1 MCRSSFKVAG
11 NEKSIAVSGGLKRT
25 KMNIAQKII
34 EAHKLKFGSL
44 PPLQQCSVSG
54 SALFNADCMDILPLI
69 PDKSVSLILADL
81 PYGTTDNN
89 EWDKTLDLGV
99 LFEHYD
105 RIIKDNGIILLY
117 AQQPFASDL
126 INAYRKN
133 FRYEFIWEKTK
144 PVGFFNAKKMPLRSH
159 ENILVFYKKL
169 PKYNPILE
177 DCNKKVKR
185 PDESGVYGTRRSRS
199 NEYTMTK
206 TGYPRTVLKYTNV
219 FNPQL
224 HPTQKNVELNEF
236 LINLFTDEGDMVL
249 DNTMG
254 VGTTCL
260 GAKELNRR
268 FIGIEKEVKY
278 YELAVGRVFGQH
290 CH

>member
-1 MCRSSFKVAG
+1 MD
-11 NEKSIAVSGGLKRT
+11 
-25 KMNIAQKII
+25 I
-34 EAHKLKFGSL
+34 EKLKYEAQNKAL
-44 PPLQQCSVSG
+44 HIADVSG

-69 PDKSVSLILADL
+69 PDKSVQLILADL

-144 PVGFFNAKKMPLRSH
+144 PVGFFNAKK
-159 ENILVFYKKL
+159 
-169 PKYNPILE
+169 
-177 DCNKKVKR
+177 
-185 PDESGVYGTRRSRS
+185 
-199 NEYTMTK
+199 
-206 TGYPRTVLKYTNV
+206 
-219 FNPQL
+219 
-224 HPTQKNVELNEF
+224 
-236 LINLFTDEGDMVL
+236 
-249 DNTMG
+249 
-254 VGTTCL
+254 
-260 GAKELNRR
+260 
-268 FIGIEKEVKY
+268 
-278 YELAVGRVFGQH
+278 

>member
-1 MCRSSFKVAG
+1 MNTLSL
-11 NEKSIAVSGGLKRT
+11 LKGDCL
-25 KMNIAQKII
+25 KIM
-34 EAHKLKFGSL
+34 EEV
-44 PPLQQCSVSG
+44 P
-54 SALFNADCMDILPLI
+54 N
-69 PDKSVSLILADL
+69 KSVNMVLCDL
-81 PYGTTDNN
+81 PYGTTDKNQ
-89 EWDKTLDLGV
+89 WDKTLDLDV
-99 LFEHYD
+99 LFKHYD
-105 RIIKDNGIILLY
+105 RIITDNGIILLY

-126 INAYRKN
+126 INAYRKY
-133 FRYEFIWEKTK
+133 FRYEIIWEKTK

-169 PKYNPILE
+169 PKYNPTLK

-236 LINLFTDEGDMVL
+236 LINLFTDEGDLVV

-254 VGTTCL
+254 SCSTGIACL
-260 GAKELNRR
+260 NTNRR
-268 FIGIEKEVKY
+268 FLGMELNDEYFKIASERVEKKIKEKDLKDV
-278 YELAVGRVFGQH
+278 ELILH
-290 CH
+290 EH

>member
-1 MCRSSFKVAG
+1 MNTLSL
-11 NEKSIAVSGGLKRT
+11 LKGDCL
-25 KMNIAQKII
+25 KIM
-34 EAHKLKFGSL
+34 EEV
-44 PPLQQCSVSG
+44 P
-54 SALFNADCMDILPLI
+54 N
-69 PDKSVSLILADL
+69 KSVNMILCDL
-81 PYGTTDNN
+81 PYGTTDKN
-89 EWDKTLDLGV
+89 EWDKTIDLDI
-99 LFEHYD
+99 LFKHYD
-105 RIIKDNGIILLY
+105 RIITDNGIILLY

-126 INAYRKN
+126 INAYRKY
-133 FRYEFIWEKTK
+133 FRYEIIWEKTK

-169 PKYNPILE
+169 PKYNPTLE

-236 LINLFTDEGDMVL
+236 LINLFTDEGDLVV

-254 VGTTCL
+254 SCSTGIACL
-260 GAKELNRR
+260 NTNRR
-268 FIGIEKEVKY
+268 FLGMELNDEYFKVASERVEKKIKEKDLKDVQLNLHEY
-278 YELAVGRVFGQH
+278 
-290 CH
+290 

>member
-1 MCRSSFKVAG
+1 
-11 NEKSIAVSGGLKRT
+11 
-25 KMNIAQKII
+25 MNILSLLKGDCLKIM
-34 EAHKLKFGSL
+34 EEV
-44 PPLQQCSVSG
+44 P
-54 SALFNADCMDILPLI
+54 N
-69 PDKSVSLILADL
+69 KSVNMILCDL
-81 PYGTTDNN
+81 PYGTTDKN
-89 EWDKTLDLGV
+89 EWDKTIDLDV
-99 LFEHYD
+99 LFKHYD
-105 RIIKDNGIILLY
+105 RIITDNGIILLY

-126 INAYRKN
+126 INAYRKY
-133 FRYEFIWEKTK
+133 FRYEIIWEKTK

-169 PKYNPILE
+169 PKYNPTLE

-236 LINLFTDEGDMVL
+236 LINLFTDEGDLVV

-254 VGTTCL
+254 SCSTGIACL
-260 GAKELNRR
+260 NTNRR
-268 FIGIEKEVKY
+268 FLGMELNDEYFKVASERVEEKIKEKDLKDVQLNLHEY
-278 YELAVGRVFGQH
+278 
-290 CH
+290 

>member
-1 MCRSSFKVAG
+1 MNTLSL
-11 NEKSIAVSGGLKRT
+11 LKGDCL
-25 KMNIAQKII
+25 KIM
-34 EAHKLKFGSL
+34 EEV
-44 PPLQQCSVSG
+44 P
-54 SALFNADCMDILPLI
+54 N
-69 PDKSVSLILADL
+69 KSVNMILCDL
-81 PYGTTDNN
+81 PYGTTDKN
-89 EWDKTLDLGV
+89 EWDKTLDLDI
-99 LFEHYD
+99 LFKHYD
-105 RIIKDNGIILLY
+105 RVITDNGIILLY

-126 INAYRKN
+126 INAYRKY
-133 FRYEFIWEKTK
+133 FRYEIIWEKTK

-169 PKYNPILE
+169 PKYNPTLK
-177 DCNKKVKR
+177 DCEKKVKR

-236 LINLFTDEGDMVL
+236 LINLFTDEGDLVV

-254 VGTTCL
+254 SCSTGIACL
-260 GAKELNRR
+260 NTNRR
-268 FIGIEKEVKY
+268 FLGMELNDEYFKVASERVEKKIKEKDLKDV
-278 YELAVGRVFGQH
+278 ELILH
-290 CH
+290 EH

>member
-1 MCRSSFKVAG
+1 MNVLSL
-11 NEKSIAVSGGLKRT
+11 LKGDCL
-25 KMNIAQKII
+25 KIM
-34 EAHKLKFGSL
+34 EEV
-44 PPLQQCSVSG
+44 P
-54 SALFNADCMDILPLI
+54 N
-69 PDKSVSLILADL
+69 KSVNMILCDL
-81 PYGTTDNN
+81 PYGTTDKN
-89 EWDKTLDLGV
+89 EWDKTIDLDI
-99 LFEHYD
+99 LFKHYD
-105 RIIKDNGIILLY
+105 RIITDNGIILLY

-126 INAYRKN
+126 INAYRKY
-133 FRYEFIWEKTK
+133 FRYEIIWEKTK

-169 PKYNPILE
+169 PKYKPTLE

-236 LINLFTDEGDMVL
+236 LINLFTDEGDLVL

-254 VGTTCL
+254 SCSTGIACL
-260 GAKELNRR
+260 NTNRR
-268 FIGIEKEVKY
+268 FLGMELNDEYFKVASERVGKKIKEKDLKDVQLNLHEY
-278 YELAVGRVFGQH
+278 
-290 CH
+290 

>member
-1 MCRSSFKVAG
+1 MNTLSL
-11 NEKSIAVSGGLKRT
+11 LKGDCL
-25 KMNIAQKII
+25 KIM
-34 EAHKLKFGSL
+34 EEV
-44 PPLQQCSVSG
+44 P
-54 SALFNADCMDILPLI
+54 N
-69 PDKSVSLILADL
+69 KSVNMILCDL
-81 PYGTTDNN
+81 PYGTTDKND
-89 EWDKTLDLGV
+89 WDKTIDLDI
-99 LFEHYD
+99 LFKHYD
-105 RIIKDNGIILLY
+105 RIITDNGIILLY

-126 INAYRKN
+126 INAYRKY
-133 FRYEFIWEKTK
+133 FRYEIIWEKTK

-169 PKYNPILE
+169 PKYNPTLE

-236 LINLFTDEGDMVL
+236 LINLFTDEGDLVV

-254 VGTTCL
+254 SCSTGIACL
-260 GAKELNRR
+260 NTNRR
-268 FIGIEKEVKY
+268 FLGMELNDEYFKVASERVEKKIKEKDLKDVQLNLHEY
-278 YELAVGRVFGQH
+278 
-290 CH
+290 

>member
-1 MCRSSFKVAG
+1 MNTLSL
-11 NEKSIAVSGGLKRT
+11 LKGDCL
-25 KMNIAQKII
+25 KIM
-34 EAHKLKFGSL
+34 EEV
-44 PPLQQCSVSG
+44 P
-54 SALFNADCMDILPLI
+54 N
-69 PDKSVSLILADL
+69 KSVNMILCDL
-81 PYGTTDNN
+81 PYGTTDKN
-89 EWDKTLDLGV
+89 EWDKTLDLEI
-99 LFEHYD
+99 LFKHYD
-105 RIIKDNGIILLY
+105 RIITDNGIILLY

-126 INAYRKN
+126 INAYRKY
-133 FRYEFIWEKTK
+133 FRYEIIWEKTK

-169 PKYNPILE
+169 PKYNPTLK
-177 DCNKKVKR
+177 DCEKKVKR

-236 LINLFTDEGDMVL
+236 LINLFTDEGDLVV

-254 VGTTCL
+254 SCSTGIACL
-260 GAKELNRR
+260 NTNRR
-268 FIGIEKEVKY
+268 FLGMELNDEYFKVASERVEKKIKEKDLKDV
-278 YELAVGRVFGQH
+278 ELILH
-290 CH
+290 EH

>member
-1 MCRSSFKVAG
+1 MKEGIDLRHG
-11 NEKSIAVSGGLKRT
+11 
-25 KMNIAQKII
+25 
-34 EAHKLKFGSL
+34 
-44 PPLQQCSVSG
+44 
-54 SALFNADCMDILPLI
+54 DCLELMKDL
-69 PDKSVSLILADL
+69 PDKSIDMILCDL
-81 PYGTTDNN
+81 PYGTTDKN
-89 EWDKTLDLGV
+89 EWDKTLDLDV
-99 LFEHYD
+99 LFKHYD

-126 INAYRKN
+126 INAYRKY
-133 FRYEFIWEKTK
+133 FRYEIIWEKTK

-169 PKYNPILE
+169 PKYNPTLE

-199 NEYTMTK
+199 NEYTMKK
-206 TGYPRTVLKYTNV
+206 TGYPRSVLKYTNV

-236 LINLFTDEGDMVL
+236 LINLFTDEGDLVL

-254 VGTTCL
+254 SCSTGIACINT
-260 GAKELNRR
+260 NRN
-268 FIGIEKEVKY
+268 FIGMELDDGYFDIAKKRINDHIKEKEQNKT
-278 YELAVGRVFGQH
+278 LFD
-290 CH
+290 

>member
-1 MCRSSFKVAG
+1 MIDLRLGDCL
-11 NEKSIAVSGGLKRT
+11 EILKGV
-25 KMNIAQKII
+25 K
-34 EAHKLKFGSL
+34 
-44 PPLQQCSVSG
+44 
-54 SALFNADCMDILPLI
+54 
-69 PDKSVSLILADL
+69 DKTVDMVFCDL
-81 PYGTTDNN
+81 PYGTTDKN
-89 EWDKTLDLGV
+89 EWDKTLDLDV
-99 LFEHYD
+99 LFKHYD

-126 INAYRKN
+126 INAYRKY
-133 FRYEFIWEKTK
+133 FRYEIIWEKTK

-169 PKYNPILE
+169 PKYNPTLE

-199 NEYTMTK
+199 NEYTMNK

-236 LINLFTDEGDMVL
+236 LINLFTDENDLVI

-254 VGTTCL
+254 SCSTGIACL
-260 GAKELNRR
+260 NTNRR
-268 FIGIEKEVKY
+268 FLGIEMDEEYFNIASK
-278 YELAVGRVFGQH
+278 RVEEKRNEYDFRNNKMARISR
-290 CH
+290 

>member
-1 MCRSSFKVAG
+1 MKLYNGDCLEIMKQIKS
-11 NEKSIAVSGGLKRT
+11 KSID
-25 KMNIAQKII
+25 MI
-34 EAHKLKFGSL
+34 F
-44 PPLQQCSVSG
+44 C
-54 SALFNADCMDILPLI
+54 
-69 PDKSVSLILADL
+69 DL
-81 PYGTTDNN
+81 PYGTTDKN
-89 EWDKTLDLGV
+89 EWDRTIDLDA
-99 LFEHYD
+99 LFNHYD

-126 INAYRKN
+126 INAYRKY
-133 FRYEFIWEKTK
+133 FRYEIIWEKTK

-169 PKYNPILE
+169 PKYNPTLK

-236 LINLFTDEGDMVL
+236 LINLFTDEGDLVI

-254 VGTTCL
+254 SCSTGIACL
-260 GAKELNRR
+260 NTNRR
-268 FIGIEKEVKY
+268 FLGMELNDEYFKIASERVGKKIKEKDLKDV
-278 YELAVGRVFGQH
+278 ELILH
-290 CH
+290 EH

>member
-1 MCRSSFKVAG
+1 MNTLSL
-11 NEKSIAVSGGLKRT
+11 LKGDCL
-25 KMNIAQKII
+25 KIM
-34 EAHKLKFGSL
+34 EEV
-44 PPLQQCSVSG
+44 P
-54 SALFNADCMDILPLI
+54 N
-69 PDKSVSLILADL
+69 KSVNMILCDL
-81 PYGTTDNN
+81 PYGTTDKN
-89 EWDKTLDLGV
+89 EWDKTLDLEI
-99 LFEHYD
+99 LFKHYD
-105 RIIKDNGIILLY
+105 RIITDNGIILLY

-126 INAYRKN
+126 INAYRKY
-133 FRYEFIWEKTK
+133 FRYEIIWEKTK

-169 PKYNPILE
+169 PKYNPTLK
-177 DCNKKVKR
+177 DCEKKVKR

-236 LINLFTDEGDMVL
+236 LINLFTDEGDLVV

-254 VGTTCL
+254 SCSTGIACL
-260 GAKELNRR
+260 NTNRR
-268 FIGIEKEVKY
+268 FLGMELNDEYFKVASERVEKKIKEKT
-278 YELAVGRVFGQH
+278 
-290 CH
+290 

>member
-1 MCRSSFKVAG
+1 MNTLSL
-11 NEKSIAVSGGLKRT
+11 LKGDCL
-25 KMNIAQKII
+25 KIM
-34 EAHKLKFGSL
+34 EEV
-44 PPLQQCSVSG
+44 P
-54 SALFNADCMDILPLI
+54 N
-69 PDKSVSLILADL
+69 KSVNMILCDL
-81 PYGTTDNN
+81 PYGTTDKN
-89 EWDKTLDLGV
+89 EWDKTLDLEI
-99 LFEHYD
+99 LFKHYD
-105 RIIKDNGIILLY
+105 RIITDNGIILLY

-126 INAYRKN
+126 INAYRKY
-133 FRYEFIWEKTK
+133 FRYEIIWEKTK

-169 PKYNPILE
+169 PKYNPTLK
-177 DCNKKVKR
+177 DCDKKLKR

-236 LINLFTDEGDMVL
+236 LINLFTDEGDLVV

-254 VGTTCL
+254 SCSTGIACL
-260 GAKELNRR
+260 NTNRR
-268 FIGIEKEVKY
+268 FLGMELNDEYFKIASERVEKKIKEKDLKDV
-278 YELAVGRVFGQH
+278 ELILH
-290 CH
+290 EH

>member
-1 MCRSSFKVAG
+1 MNTLSL
-11 NEKSIAVSGGLKRT
+11 LKGDCL
-25 KMNIAQKII
+25 KIM
-34 EAHKLKFGSL
+34 EEV
-44 PPLQQCSVSG
+44 PNNSVNMV
-54 SALFNADCMDILPLI
+54 LC
-69 PDKSVSLILADL
+69 DL
-81 PYGTTDNN
+81 PYGTTDKND
-89 EWDKTLDLGV
+89 WDKTLDLEI
-99 LFEHYD
+99 LFKHYD
-105 RIIKDNGIILLY
+105 RIITDNGIILLY

-126 INAYRKN
+126 INAYRKY
-133 FRYEFIWEKTK
+133 FRYEIIWEKTK

-169 PKYNPILE
+169 PKYNPTLK
-177 DCNKKVKR
+177 DCDKKVKR

-236 LINLFTDEGDMVL
+236 LINLFTDEGDLVV

-254 VGTTCL
+254 SCSTGIACL
-260 GAKELNRR
+260 NTNRR
-268 FIGIEKEVKY
+268 FLGMELNDEYFKVASERVEKKIKEKDLKDV
-278 YELAVGRVFGQH
+278 ELILH
-290 CH
+290 EH

>member
-1 MCRSSFKVAG
+1 MNTLSL
-11 NEKSIAVSGGLKRT
+11 LKGDCL
-25 KMNIAQKII
+25 KIM
-34 EAHKLKFGSL
+34 EEV
-44 PPLQQCSVSG
+44 P
-54 SALFNADCMDILPLI
+54 N
-69 PDKSVSLILADL
+69 KSVNMILCDL
-81 PYGTTDNN
+81 PYGTTDKN
-89 EWDKTLDLGV
+89 EWDKTLDLDI
-99 LFEHYD
+99 LFKHYD
-105 RIIKDNGIILLY
+105 RIITDNGIILLY

-126 INAYRKN
+126 INAYRKY
-133 FRYEFIWEKTK
+133 FRYEIIWEKTK

-169 PKYNPILE
+169 PKYNPTLE

-236 LINLFTDEGDMVL
+236 LINLFTDEGDLIV

-254 VGTTCL
+254 SCSTGIACL
-260 GAKELNRR
+260 NTNRR
-268 FIGIEKEVKY
+268 FLGMELNDEYFKVASERMEKKIKEKDLKDIELILHE
-278 YELAVGRVFGQH
+278 H
-290 CH
+290 

>member
-1 MCRSSFKVAG
+1 MNTLSL
-11 NEKSIAVSGGLKRT
+11 LKGDCL
-25 KMNIAQKII
+25 KIM
-34 EAHKLKFGSL
+34 EEV
-44 PPLQQCSVSG
+44 P
-54 SALFNADCMDILPLI
+54 N
-69 PDKSVSLILADL
+69 KSVNMILCDL
-81 PYGTTDNN
+81 PYGTTDKN
-89 EWDKTLDLGV
+89 EWDKTLDLDI
-99 LFEHYD
+99 LFKHYD
-105 RIIKDNGIILLY
+105 RIITDNGIILLY

-126 INAYRKN
+126 INAYRKY
-133 FRYEFIWEKTK
+133 FRYEIIWEKTK

-169 PKYNPILE
+169 PKYNPTLK

-219 FNPQL
+219 FSPQL

-236 LINLFTDEGDMVL
+236 LINLFTDEGDLVV

-254 VGTTCL
+254 SCSTGIACL
-260 GAKELNRR
+260 NTNRR
-268 FIGIEKEVKY
+268 FLGMELNDEYFKVASERMEKKIKEKDLKDIELILHE
-278 YELAVGRVFGQH
+278 H
-290 CH
+290 

>member
-1 MCRSSFKVAG
+1 MNTLSL
-11 NEKSIAVSGGLKRT
+11 LKGDCL
-25 KMNIAQKII
+25 KIM
-34 EAHKLKFGSL
+34 EEVPA
-44 PPLQQCSVSG
+44 
-54 SALFNADCMDILPLI
+54 
-69 PDKSVSLILADL
+69 KSVNMILCDL
-81 PYGTTDNN
+81 PYGTTDKN
-89 EWDKTLDLGV
+89 EWDKTIDLYI
-99 LFEHYD
+99 LFKHYD
-105 RIIKDNGIILLY
+105 RIITDNGIILLY

-126 INAYRKN
+126 INAYRKY
-133 FRYEFIWEKTK
+133 FRYEIIWEKTK

-169 PKYNPILE
+169 PKYNPTLE

-236 LINLFTDEGDMVL
+236 LINLFTDEGDLVV

-254 VGTTCL
+254 SCSTGIACL
-260 GAKELNRR
+260 NTNRR
-268 FIGIEKEVKY
+268 FLGMELNDKYFKVASERVGKKIKEKDLKDV
-278 YELAVGRVFGQH
+278 ELNLH
-290 CH
+290 EY

>member
-1 MCRSSFKVAG
+1 MD
-11 NEKSIAVSGGLKRT
+11 
-25 KMNIAQKII
+25 I
-34 EAHKLKFGSL
+34 EKLKL
-44 PPLQQCSVSG
+44 EAQNKALHIADVSG

-69 PDKSVSLILADL
+69 PDKSVQLILADL

-89 EWDKTLDLGV
+89 EWDKTFDLGA

-219 FNPQL
+219 FKPQL

-236 LINLFTDEGDMVL
+236 LINLFTDKGDMDL

>member
-1 MCRSSFKVAG
+1 MNTLSL
-11 NEKSIAVSGGLKRT
+11 LKGDCL
-25 KMNIAQKII
+25 KIM
-34 EAHKLKFGSL
+34 EEV
-44 PPLQQCSVSG
+44 P
-54 SALFNADCMDILPLI
+54 N
-69 PDKSVSLILADL
+69 KSVNMILCDL
-81 PYGTTDNN
+81 PYGTTDKN
-89 EWDKTLDLGV
+89 EWDKTIDLDV
-99 LFEHYD
+99 LFKHYD
-105 RIIKDNGIILLY
+105 RIITDNGIILLY

-126 INAYRKN
+126 INAYRKY
-133 FRYEFIWEKTK
+133 FRYEIIWEKTK

-169 PKYNPILE
+169 PKYNPTLE

-236 LINLFTDEGDMVL
+236 LINLFTDEGDLVV

-254 VGTTCL
+254 SCSTGIACL
-260 GAKELNRR
+260 NTNRR
-268 FIGIEKEVKY
+268 FLGMELNDEYFKVASERVEEKIKEKDLKDVQLNLHEY
-278 YELAVGRVFGQH
+278 
-290 CH
+290 

>member
-1 MCRSSFKVAG
+1 MNTLSL
-11 NEKSIAVSGGLKRT
+11 LKGDCL
-25 KMNIAQKII
+25 KIM
-34 EAHKLKFGSL
+34 EEV
-44 PPLQQCSVSG
+44 P
-54 SALFNADCMDILPLI
+54 N
-69 PDKSVSLILADL
+69 KSVNMILCDL
-81 PYGTTDNN
+81 PYGTTDKN
-89 EWDKTLDLGV
+89 EWDKTLDLDI
-99 LFEHYD
+99 LFKHYD
-105 RIIKDNGIILLY
+105 RIITDNGIILLY

-126 INAYRKN
+126 INAYRKY
-133 FRYEFIWEKTK
+133 FRYEIIWEKTK

-169 PKYNPILE
+169 PKYNPTLK

-236 LINLFTDEGDMVL
+236 LINLFTDEGDLVV

-254 VGTTCL
+254 SCSTGIACL
-260 GAKELNRR
+260 NTNRR
-268 FIGIEKEVKY
+268 FLGMELNDEYFKVASERMEKKIKEKDLKDIELILHE
-278 YELAVGRVFGQH
+278 H
-290 CH
+290 